1 MKANENFD
9 SCVMK
14 NLQNYKL
21 SQLISL
27 YEKEQLA
34 HVSGKK
40 IFIACY
46 PKSGSTF
53 LLHAL
58 MQCLHQER
66 IKLVAHHE
74 TQQLY
79 YPYLLDNFQVSGIEK
94 RHMLATRPN
103 IDLFKQFHIRPSIL
117 VRNIFDVIVSSVDYL
132 RPELQWP
139 RQCGTISKEF
149 FRLPFDKKVDYLIA
163 VAVPW
168 FISFYV
174 SWKLAESEFEI
185 NWLSFEQVMADKIAG
200 IQKILLYFIVLRL
213 S

>member
-74 TQQLY
+74 TQ
-79 YPYLLDNFQVSGIEK
+79 
-94 RHMLATRPN
+94 
-103 IDLFKQFHIRPSIL
+103 
-117 VRNIFDVIVSSVDYL
+117 
-132 RPELQWP
+132 
-139 RQCGTISKEF
+139 
-149 FRLPFDKKVDYLIA
+149 
-163 VAVPW
+163 
-168 FISFYV
+168 
-174 SWKLAESEFEI
+174 
-185 NWLSFEQVMADKIAG
+185 
-200 IQKILLYFIVLRL
+200 
-213 S
+213 